1 MVELLCAMMLTSCLR
16 IDPEPPP
23 AAEPEAVATETAAP
37 GEAEVAESRLPPQ
50 LAGRAETE
58 SSDAN

>member
-1 MVELLCAMMLTSCLR
+1 VVELLCAMMLTSCLR

-23 AAEPEAVATETAAP
+23 AAEAEAVATETAAP
-37 GEAEVAESRLPPQ
+37 SEAEVAESRPTPQ
-50 LAGRAETE
+50 LAGRAATE